1 MCVNKFMLT
10 TLWLDLNEAALNSVT
25 DYVYS
30 RNLHISIVIE
40 QLFPRVN
47 RYLVCVT
54 CSERDTTILALMQ
67 Q

>member
-1 MCVNKFMLT
+1 MPT
-10 TLWLDLNEAALNSVT
+10 TLWLDLNESALDTVSE
-25 DYVYS
+25 YVYT
-30 RNLHISIVIE
+30 RGLHINIVIE

-54 CSERDTTILALMQ
+54 CSERDRTILALMQ

>member
-1 MCVNKFMLT
+1 MLT
-10 TLWLDLNEAALNSVT
+10 TLWLDLNERALESVT
-25 DYVYS
+25 DYAS
-30 RNLHISIVIE
+30 SHGLHISIVIE

-47 RYLVCVT
+47 RYLVCVC

>member
-1 MCVNKFMLT
+1 MLT
-10 TLWLDLNEAALNSVT
+10 TLWLDLNESALNRVT
-25 DYVYS
+25 DYVYLHS
-30 RNLHISIVIE
+30 LHISIVVE

-54 CSERDTTILALMQ
+54 CSERDTTILSLMQ